1 MAEENYMN
9 QGPAVSPEVGKTGEQ
24 KTHQQTGSGVAHQG
38 RNVGTGGMQPTTKKL
53 TPAPRVTGREVLDQ
67 AKERLRTF
75 KQDTDDYVRK
85 NPSKAV
91 FTALGIGFVL
101 GLLRRR

>member
-1 MAEENYMN
+1 MRA
-9 QGPAVSPEVGKTGEQ
+9 A
-24 KTHQQTGSGVAHQG
+24 
-38 RNVGTGGMQPTTKKL
+38 
-53 TPAPRVTGREVLDQ
+53 RVTGGEVLDQ

>member
-9 QGPAVSPEVGKTGEQ
+9 QGPAVSPQVGTTGER
-24 KTHQQTGSGVAHQG
+24 QQTGSGLVGWQH
-38 RNVGTGGMQPTTKKL
+38 NVESGGMQQPTEKSTR
-53 TPAPRVTGREVLDQ
+53 AARVTGREVLDQ
-67 AKERLRTF
+67 AKERFRTF
-75 KQDTDDYVRK
+75 KQDTDDYVRQ

>member
-1 MAEENYMN
+1 MN
-9 QGPAVSPEVGKTGEQ
+9 QGPAVSPQVGTTGEY
-24 KTHQQTGSGVAHQG
+24 KTQQQTGSSSAG
-38 RNVGTGGMQPTTKKL
+38 RQDNVESGGMQQPTENSIRT
-53 TPAPRVTGREVLDQ
+53 ARVTGGEVLEQ

-85 NPSKAV
+85 NPSKAI

>member
-9 QGPAVSPEVGKTGEQ
+9 QGPAVSPEVGKTGEH
-24 KTHQQTGSGVAHQG
+24 KTQQQTGSGLAG
-38 RNVGTGGMQPTTKKL
+38 RQHNVEGGGMQQATDNSIR
-53 TPAPRVTGREVLDQ
+53 AARVTGGEVLDQ
-67 AKERLRTF
+67 AKERLRMF

>member
-9 QGPAVSPEVGKTGEQ
+9 QGPAVSPEGGKTGEH
-24 KTHQQTGSGVAHQG
+24 KTQQQTGSGLAGPQH
-38 RNVGTGGMQPTTKKL
+38 NVESGEMQQAIEKSTR
-53 TPAPRVTGREVLDQ
+53 AARVTGGEVLDQ

>member
-1 MAEENYMN
+1 
-9 QGPAVSPEVGKTGEQ
+9 QRRAVSPEVGKTGEHNKQ
-24 KTHQQTGSGVAHQG
+24 QQTRSGLAGEQH
-38 RNVGTGGMQPTTKKL
+38 NVESGGMQQSTENSIR
-53 TPAPRVTGREVLDQ
+53 AARVTGGEVLDQ
-67 AKERLRTF
+67 AKERFQTF
-75 KQDTDDYVRK
+75 KQDTDEYVRK